1 MFHVSIGIINSNGYP
16 FSAANHKYSTALRCG
31 SFSKT
36 KNKKKHQKKHLYRN
50 DKKI

>member
-31 SFSKT
+31 SFSKKT
-36 KNKKKHQKKHLYRN
+36 KQKKAS
-50 DKKI
+50 KKALVS